1 MSSIEKLLKAIA
13 ANPKDVRFS
22 DLDKLCTH
30 YFGKPRNK
38 TMSIKHPG
46 LETPRVN
53 IQKGKDG
60 KTKTYQVK
68 QVLAAIYK
76 LKDKNNG

>member
-22 DLDKLCTH
+22 DLDRLCTH

-46 LETPRVN
+46 LETPVL
-53 IQKGKDG
+53 ISKKVKME